1 MAIIAQG
8 FETLITNK
16 GTEKCDF
23 GELLE
28 RSRQIK
34 EQWQNSIVINE
45 NGTNFN
51 LDKDLKFHYMTDY
64 GKKKEADISE
74 FAFSQLC
81 SRMGV
86 PANYIKKCFA
96 NGKEDLTIQNFRAWA
111 NDTENNLLV
120 RENDGVVRAVLS
132 DSYTPFDS
140 YQVLRALKYTVDF
153 KRWQPTQVY
162 LSEDRLVV
170 RFVDFTPIPV
180 NDGSPLYLGFT
191 VSSSDVG
198 RGSLNAKMMIYRSVC
213 TNGLLISSM
222 GGTLYKQHHIGEAM
236 SESKLNVFN
245 KMLADIDTIGSQIV
259 GNISTCRKETLK
271 DYEMKMY
278 LEKAKR
284 EMKLSE
290 KSMEKLQDLIS
301 GTYEPTKWGIING
314 VTELAQDFTLE
325 TRLDM
330 EHWAG
335 EFFAKTA

>member
-96 NGKEDLTIQNFRAWA
+96 NGKEDLAIQNFRAWA

-132 DSYTPFDS
+132 DSYT
-140 YQVLRALKYTVDF
+140 
-153 KRWQPTQVY
+153 

>member
-1 MAIIAQG
+1 M
-8 FETLITNK
+8 
-16 GTEKCDF
+16 
-23 GELLE
+23 
-28 RSRQIK
+28 
-34 EQWQNSIVINE
+34 
-45 NGTNFN
+45 
-51 LDKDLKFHYMTDY
+51 
-64 GKKKEADISE
+64 
-74 FAFSQLC
+74 
-81 SRMGV
+81 
-86 PANYIKKCFA
+86 
-96 NGKEDLTIQNFRAWA
+96 
-111 NDTENNLLV
+111 
-120 RENDGVVRAVLS
+120 
-132 DSYTPFDS
+132 
-140 YQVLRALKYTVDF
+140 DF